1 MRFLVARWGVL
12 GCFALAVAMTGT
24 GCGNQP
30 APSAGGTGKVR
41 LSVTDKPYPIGLI
54 HEALITITRVEAR
67 RAEVDDGCDD
77 GCDDGAFCN
86 GAESCENGECVGG
99 APPCSANQTCD
110 EDSDRCFTLCAEDAD
125 CDDGLY
131 CNGSEPCVDGAC
143 AAGAT
148 PCASGLF
155 CDEATASCAENCTSN
170 DQCDDGLF
178 CNGAEVCDLD
188 SGDCLAGTPPCQ
200 DVDEDGDDDADDD
213 GDDEDESDDD
223 DCDESANACDDDD
236 DGDDD
241 HGPWVV
247 IFEGEREFNLLDL
260 RNGRTDLLA
269 DADVPAGTYTQLRL
283 IVTRGQITL
292 SSDGRVFPLRVPSGE
307 QTGIKLHFEFDV
319 ANEGE
324 TQLLLD
330 VDLSRA
336 FQPIPGGAIDDP
348 GSIRSFHFK
357 PSLAM
362 RLINQLEAGVVSG
375 TVTTTT
381 DDVTSP
387 VGNVA
392 VTAYDD
398 DGEDVTTTFTE
409 DDGTYA
415 LMGLPTGAYRVEFS
429 ATGFADAE
437 VVDVAVQ
444 AGQETSSVDASL
456 VPND

>member
-1 MRFLVARWGVL
+1 MWLRCSRSCSIGVALVL
-12 GCFALAVAMTGT
+12 FTVAGS
-24 GCGNQP
+24 GCGNQS
-30 APSAGGTGKVR
+30 APSTGGTGKVR
-41 LSVTDKPYPIGLI
+41 LSVTDKPYPIGSI
-54 HEALITITRVEAR
+54 QEALITITRVEAR
-67 RAEVDDGCDD
+67 RAAVDDSCGDGCDD
-77 GCDDGAFCN
+77 GDFCN
-86 GAESCENGECVGG
+86 GVEACADGECAAG
-99 APPCSANQTCD
+99 ASPCSANQTCD
-110 EDSDRCFTLCAEDAD
+110 EESDRCFTLCVEDAE
-125 CDDGLY
+125 CEDGLY
-131 CNGSEPCVDGAC
+131 CNGVEVCVDGAC

-148 PCASGLF
+148 PCAAGLY
-155 CDEATASCAENCTSN
+155 CDEVTASCGEGCASN

-188 SGDCLAGTPPCQ
+188 SGDCLTGTPPCQ
-200 DVDEDGDDDADDD
+200 ADDDDADD
-213 GDDEDESDDD
+213 E
-223 DCDESANACDDDD
+223 DCDESANACGDDDDD

-307 QTGIKLHFEFDV
+307 QTGIKLHFVFDV
-319 ANEGE
+319 AAEGE

-348 GSIRSFHFK
+348 GGIRSFHFK

-362 RLINQLEAGVVSG
+362 RLINQLDAGVVSG
-375 TVTTTT
+375 TATTTT
-381 DDVTSP
+381 DDAASP

-392 VTAYDD
+392 VTAY
-398 DGEDVTTTFTE
+398 GEDDEEVTTTFTE

-415 LMGLPTGAYRVEFS
+415 LMGLPTGTYRVEFS

-444 AGQETSSVDASL
+444 AGETTSAVDANL

>member
-1 MRFLVARWGVL
+1 MVL
-12 GCFALAVAMTGT
+12 LAVVTT
-24 GCGNQP
+24 GCGNQA
-30 APSAGGTGKVR
+30 APSTGGTGKVR
-41 LSVTDKPYPIGLI
+41 LSVTDKPYPIGSI
-54 HEALITITRVEAR
+54 QEALITITRVEAR
-67 RAEVDDGCDD
+67 RAEVEDGCDD
-77 GCDDGAFCN
+77 GCDDGVFCN
-86 GAESCENGECVGG
+86 GVEACEDGECVAG
-99 APPCSANQTCD
+99 ASPCSANQTCD
-110 EDSDRCFTLCAEDAD
+110 EESDRCFTLCAEDAE

-131 CNGSEPCVDGAC
+131 CNGAEACVDGAC

-155 CDEATASCAENCTSN
+155 CDEVTASCGENCTSN

-200 DVDEDGDDDADDD
+200 DDDEDGDDDADDD
-213 GDDEDESDDD
+213 EDESDDDGDDGHDEDESDD
-223 DCDESANACDDDD
+223 DCDESANACGDDDED
-236 DGDDD
+236 DGADD

-260 RNGRTDLLA
+260 RNGQTDLLA

-319 ANEGE
+319 AAEGE

-381 DDVTSP
+381 EDVTSP

-398 DGEDVTTTFTE
+398 NDDEVTTTFTE
-409 DDGTYA
+409 ADGTYA
-415 LMGLPTGAYRVEFS
+415 LMGLPTGTYRVEFS

-437 VVDVAVQ
+437 VEDVTVQ
-444 AGQETSSVDASL
+444 AGEETSGVDASL

>member
-1 MRFLVARWGVL
+1 MVL
-12 GCFALAVAMTGT
+12 LAVAGT

-30 APSAGGTGKVR
+30 APSTGGTGKVR
-41 LSVTDKPYPIGLI
+41 LSVTDKPYPIGSI
-54 HEALITITRVEAR
+54 QEALITITRVEAR
-67 RAEVDDGCDD
+67 RSGVDDGCGDGCDD
-77 GCDDGAFCN
+77 GEFCN
-86 GAESCENGECVGG
+86 GPEACEGGECAAGES
-99 APPCSANQTCD
+99 PCSTNQTCD
-110 EDSDRCFTLCAEDAD
+110 EESDRCFTLCVEDAD
-125 CDDGLY
+125 CEDGLY
-131 CNGSEPCVDGAC
+131 CNGIEACVDGVC

-148 PCASGLF
+148 PCAAGLF
-155 CDEATASCAENCTSN
+155 CDEVMASCGENCTSN

-188 SGDCLAGTPPCQ
+188 SGDCLTGTPPCQ
-200 DVDEDGDDDADDD
+200 GDEDGADD
-213 GDDEDESDDD
+213 E
-223 DCDESANACDDDD
+223 DCDESANACGDDNDD

-241 HGPWVV
+241 NDGPWVV

-319 ANEGE
+319 AADGE

-415 LMGLPTGAYRVEFS
+415 LMGLPTGTYRVEFS